1 MRIGPLAAVTALL
14 CLAALGDLVHR
25 ALVAA
30 HPTAP
35 APAAA
40 PTAASAPP
48 AVRSSIGARAA
59 ELPPA
64 PIPAAAGDTLN
75 ALERLGARREIL
87 AAGTDTY
94 LDSLLTE
101 ADSTVRRWPDSAAE
115 HLRVAVLDGGATG
128 WRPELHGYV
137 DDAMRMWHAT
147 EPSIAFATVDDTL
160 AADIVVRWTE
170 RLRAE
175 RTGQA
180 DLTWDKAGRIHHVN
194 VTLALFDPLGN
205 PLPDVALRA
214 VAAHELGHAL
224 GLPHSGDSA
233 DVLFSRTR
241 VATATTR
248 DAATLH
254 LLYRLPPGNI
264 KE

>member
-30 HPTAP
+30 RPSVP

-40 PTAASAPP
+40 PTIASAPP
-48 AVRSSIGARAA
+48 AASSSLGARTPA
-59 ELPPA
+59 PGPA
-64 PIPAAAGDTLN
+64 PIPAASGDTLS
-75 ALERLGARREIL
+75 ALERLGERREIL
-87 AAGTDTY
+87 AAGPDTY
-94 LDSLLTE
+94 LDSLLAE
-101 ADSTVRRWPDSAAE
+101 ADSTIRRWPDPVAP
-115 HLRVAVLDGGATG
+115 HLRVAILDGGATG

-147 EPSIAFATVDDTL
+147 EPAIGFAPAADTL
-160 AADIVVRWTE
+160 SADIVVRWTE

-194 VTLALFDPLGN
+194 VTLALLDPLGH

-233 DVLFSRTR
+233 DVLFPRTR
-241 VATATTR
+241 TASATAR
-248 DAATLH
+248 DDATLH
-254 LLYRLPPGNI
+254 LLYRLAPGNI